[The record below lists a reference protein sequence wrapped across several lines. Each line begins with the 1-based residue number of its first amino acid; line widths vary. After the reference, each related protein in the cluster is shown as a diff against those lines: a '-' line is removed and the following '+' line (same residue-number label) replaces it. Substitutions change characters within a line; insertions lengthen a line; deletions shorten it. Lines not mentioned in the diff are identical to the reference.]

1 MPQPA
6 ERRGIRP
13 TTTRAHLNDNV
24 LRESFHKMNL
34 FELCTV
40 VDICY
45 KHRRNA
51 PGDFSLRLKDMDL
64 VVYDGNGRKN
74 TFNIRHLSNILR
86 EFGPSINS
94 IDVSLRSM
102 YRNNSARVL
111 RVMTKCCGESLN
123 ELELKS
129 FDFNADVIRDMQ
141 PMLSRLQ
148 VIKLSYC
155 TFASTAVASRMFS
168 FCSELQTLSIM
179 RTSRFDASRAFPK
192 LKSICLHNDLR
203 NLVTPIEPIKQFL
216 RLNQQLREIDINLCD
231 LSSEVMH
238 SIAKY
243 TPQIEKIA
251 LRSYSRDFIEY
262 KKYLKQLTAL
272 TSLQINFGGELQ
284 SSVLTELAAV
294 HIPLECLRLN
304 FFQSD
309 RELVEG
315 ITKLKQLKILELTH
329 CVEMESSHILT
340 IVSELCELTELVVA
354 IPSLLVDD
362 LVGIVRRA
370 PKLNKLVFHNASYCE
385 PIFGVYWFME
395 IKDLLRKRT
404 EKCRLDL
411 SMSCVKVDV
420 PEVLLKANADI
431 FKIDTV

>member
-6 ERRGIRP
+6 ERRGIKP
-13 TTTRAHLNDNV
+13 KTTRALLNDNV
-24 LRESFHKMNL
+24 LRESFHNMNL
-34 FELCTV
+34 LELCTIE
-40 VDICY
+40 DICY
-45 KHRRNA
+45 KHRRNG
-51 PGDFSLRLKDMDL
+51 PGEFSLRLKDMDL

-86 EFGPSINS
+86 KFGPSINS

-111 RVMTKCCGESLN
+111 RVMSKCCGESLT

-129 FDFNADVIRDMQ
+129 FDFNADVIREMQ

-148 VIKLSYC
+148 VMKLSYC

-168 FCSELQTLSIM
+168 LCSELQKLSIM

-192 LKSICLHNDLR
+192 LKSICLHDDLR
-203 NLVTPIEPIKQFL
+203 KSVAPIEPIKQFL
-216 RLNQQLREIDINLCD
+216 RLNQQLREIDIDLCD
-231 LSSEVMH
+231 LSSEVIH

-251 LRSYSRDFIEY
+251 LRSHSRDFIEY
-262 KKYLKQLTAL
+262 SKYLKQLTAL
-272 TSLQINFGGELQ
+272 TSLQINFGGELH
-284 SSVLTELAAV
+284 SSVLTELADA

-315 ITKLKQLKILELTH
+315 ITKLKQLKILELTQ
-329 CVEMESSHILT
+329 CVEMKLSHILT
-340 IVSELCELTELVVA
+340 IASELCELTEIVVA
-354 IPSLLVDD
+354 IPCLLVDD
-362 LVGIVRRA
+362 LVEIVRRA
-370 PKLNKLVFHNASYCE
+370 PKLNKLVFYNASDCR
-385 PIFGVYWFME
+385 PLFGIYWFME
-395 IKDLLRKRT
+395 IKDLLRTRK
-404 EKCRLDL
+404 EKCHLNL
-411 SMSCVKVDV
+411 TMSCVKVDV

-431 FKIDTV
+431 F